1 MNQEMLGNMVRFE
14 REKHNLSAKKL
25 ADGICSAAAVQRL
38 ESGSRVPDFFT
49 LERIIERLGRSVN
62 KLELLQD
69 ETAYELYYRRE
80 ILEKHIEDGEYE
92 QVEAAI
98 EEYKALD
105 AAKEALHRQYLYK
118 MQAVLAESRDKDYVG
133 AKELL
138 ENALKETLPE
148 LQVNEIGKSVL
159 GESEIILLLMKLEI
173 DQKIGEGVPVEA
185 ERKILSYIQT
195 HVEDEEAKAN
205 IYSKAAWVF
214 GKIEMERKNQQLALW
229 YTLQGEKILTENG
242 LLLHLPQFLER
253 ILQLTKETDVASYEE
268 WKKQRDVLK
277 NLYEEY
283 GERYETES
291 VALWKLYRQQEI
303 YLVSELFEQERKI
316 KKLSQE
322 QLADKLEIDQKTVSR
337 IETGV
342 TKPKPG
348 TFQKL
353 KEYLEIDR
361 DICNTKIVTDDF
373 EVLEMEREL
382 TRYFHYRD
390 YENAERVYAAL
401 KKRLDM
407 KEKVNQQYVKYRDT
421 YLRAKRG
428 ELNIE
433 ECIERYMEALYIT
446 REDGLENLDKVILSR
461 MEVTII
467 NTMVTAYKKVGK
479 LQDGIELME
488 KVRKG
493 YEKSK
498 VDKKFHYTEVM
509 AVYITL
515 SVLYEEN
522 GQFDEA
528 IKNCDEGIK
537 YELQCKKGLEIGFLK
552 EEKIYTLSKMIGNV
566 NPIEYKQPLE
576 LYKLMRKYARLK
588 SLKRGYEILYGREL
602 N

>member
-14 REKHNLSAKKL
+14 REKHNWSAKKM

-92 QVEAAI
+92 QAEAAI

-118 MQAVLAESRDKDYVG
+118 MQAVLAESRDKDYVR

-138 ENALKETLPE
+138 ENALRETLPE

-159 GESEIILLLMKLEI
+159 GESEIILLLMKFEI
-173 DQKIGEGVPVEA
+173 DQKIGEGIPVEA

-253 ILQLTKETDVASYEE
+253 ILQLTKETDEASYEE
-268 WKKQRDVLK
+268 WKKQRDALK

-353 KEYLEIDR
+353 KEYLEMDR

-390 YENAERVYAAL
+390 YENAKRVYAAL

-407 KEKVNQQYVKYRDT
+407 KENVNQQYVKYRDT
-421 YLRAKRG
+421 YLKMNKKVISMEAC
-428 ELNIE
+428 IE
-433 ECIERYMEALYIT
+433 EYLEALYMT
-446 REDGLENLDKVILSR
+446 RENGLEDLGKVILTRLEISILNA
-461 MEVTII
+461 M
-467 NTMVTAYKKVGK
+467 MTAYIKVRK
-479 LQDGIELME
+479 FQDGIKIME
-488 KVRKG
+488 KVKEG
-493 YEKSK
+493 YENSK

-509 AVYITL
+509 AIYVTL
-515 SVLYEEN
+515 ANLYEKN

-528 IKNCDEGIK
+528 IKNCDEGIR
-537 YELQCKKGLEIGFLK
+537 YELQCKKGLEIGYMK
-552 EEKIYTLSKMIGNV
+552 EGKIYTISRMGENI
-566 NPIEYKQPLE
+566 NPAEYKQPLQ
-576 LYKLMRKYARLK
+576 LYKLMRKNVRLN
-588 SLKRGYEILYGREL
+588 SLKKGYKTLYGQEL
-602 N
+602 D

>member
-1 MNQEMLGNMVRFE
+1 M
-14 REKHNLSAKKL
+14 
-25 ADGICSAAAVQRL
+25 
-38 ESGSRVPDFFT
+38 
-49 LERIIERLGRSVN
+49 
-62 KLELLQD
+62 
-69 ETAYELYYRRE
+69 
-80 ILEKHIEDGEYE
+80 
-92 QVEAAI
+92 
-98 EEYKALD
+98 
-105 AAKEALHRQYLYK
+105 
-118 MQAVLAESRDKDYVG
+118 
-133 AKELL
+133 
-138 ENALKETLPE
+138 
-148 LQVNEIGKSVL
+148 
-159 GESEIILLLMKLEI
+159 
-173 DQKIGEGVPVEA
+173 
-185 ERKILSYIQT
+185 
-195 HVEDEEAKAN
+195 
-205 IYSKAAWVF
+205 
-214 GKIEMERKNQQLALW
+214 
-229 YTLQGEKILTENG
+229 
-242 LLLHLPQFLER
+242 
-253 ILQLTKETDVASYEE
+253 TKETDVASYEE

-407 KEKVNQQYVKYRDT
+407 NEKVNRQYVKFRDT
-421 YLRAKRG
+421 YLQAKRG

-433 ECIERYMEALYIT
+433 ESIEKYLEALYIT

-552 EEKIYTLSKMIGNV
+552 EEKIYTLSKCSCAI
-566 NPIEYKQPLE
+566 K
-576 LYKLMRKYARLK
+576 
-588 SLKRGYEILYGREL
+588 
-602 N
+602 

>member
-62 KLELLQD
+62 KLEFLQD

-80 ILEKHIEDGEYE
+80 ILEKYIEDGEYE
-92 QVEAAI
+92 QAEAAI

-118 MQAVLAESRDKDYVG
+118 MQAVLAENRDKDYVR

-138 ENALKETLPE
+138 ENALRETLPE

-173 DQKIGEGVPVEA
+173 DQKIGEEVPVEA

-268 WKKQRDVLK
+268 WKKQRDALK

-322 QLADKLEIDQKTVSR
+322 QLADKLEINQKTVSR

-421 YLRAKRG
+421 YLKMNKKVISMEAC
-428 ELNIE
+428 IE
-433 ECIERYMEALYIT
+433 EYMEAFYIT
-446 REDGLENLDKVILSR
+446 RENGLEDLGKVILTRLEISILNA
-461 MEVTII
+461 M
-467 NTMVTAYKKVGK
+467 MTAYIQVGK
-479 LQDGIELME
+479 LQNGIEIME
-488 KVRKG
+488 KVKEG
-493 YEKSK
+493 YENSK

-509 AVYITL
+509 AIYVTL
-515 SVLYEEN
+515 ANLYEKN

-528 IKNCDEGIK
+528 IKNCDEGIR
-537 YELQCKKGLEIGFLK
+537 YELQCKKGLEIGYMK
-552 EEKIYTLSKMIGNV
+552 EGKIYTISRMGENI
-566 NPIEYKQPLE
+566 NPAEYKQPLQ
-576 LYKLMRKYARLK
+576 LYKLMRKNVRLN
-588 SLKRGYEILYGREL
+588 SLKKGYKTLYGQEL
-602 N
+602 D

>member
-62 KLELLQD
+62 KLEFLQD

-80 ILEKHIEDGEYE
+80 ILEKYIEDGEYE
-92 QVEAAI
+92 QAEAAI

-118 MQAVLAESRDKDYVG
+118 MQAVLAENRDKDYVR

-138 ENALKETLPE
+138 ENALRETLPE

-173 DQKIGEGVPVEA
+173 DQKIGEEVPVEA

-268 WKKQRDVLK
+268 WKKQRDALK

-322 QLADKLEIDQKTVSR
+322 QLADKLEINQKTVSR

-421 YLRAKRG
+421 YLKMNKKVISMEAC
-428 ELNIE
+428 IE
-433 ECIERYMEALYIT
+433 EYMEAFYIT
-446 REDGLENLDKVILSR
+446 RENGLEDLGKVILTRLEISILNA
-461 MEVTII
+461 M
-467 NTMVTAYKKVGK
+467 MTAYIQVGK
-479 LQDGIELME
+479 LQNGIEIME
-488 KVRKG
+488 KVKEG
-493 YEKSK
+493 YENSK

-509 AVYITL
+509 AIYVTL
-515 SVLYEEN
+515 ANLYEKN

-528 IKNCDEGIK
+528 IKNCDEGIR
-537 YELQCKKGLEIGFLK
+537 YELQCKKGLEIGYMK
-552 EEKIYTLSKMIGNV
+552 EGKIYTISRMGENI
-566 NPIEYKQPLE
+566 NPAEYKQPLQ
-576 LYKLMRKYARLK
+576 LYKLVRKNVRLN
-588 SLKRGYEILYGREL
+588 SLKKGYKTLYGQEL
-602 N
+602 D

>member
-62 KLELLQD
+62 KLEFLQD

-80 ILEKHIEDGEYE
+80 ILEKYIEDGEYE
-92 QVEAAI
+92 QAEAAI

-118 MQAVLAESRDKDYVG
+118 MQAVLAENRDKDYVR

-138 ENALKETLPE
+138 ENALRETLPE

-173 DQKIGEGVPVEA
+173 DQKIGEEVPVEA

-268 WKKQRDVLK
+268 WKKQRDALK

-421 YLRAKRG
+421 YLKMNKKVISMEAC
-428 ELNIE
+428 IE
-433 ECIERYMEALYIT
+433 EYMEAFYIT
-446 REDGLENLDKVILSR
+446 RENGLEDLGKVILTRLEISILNA
-461 MEVTII
+461 M
-467 NTMVTAYKKVGK
+467 MTAYIQVGK
-479 LQDGIELME
+479 LQNGIEIME
-488 KVRKG
+488 KVKEG
-493 YEKSK
+493 YENSK

-509 AVYITL
+509 AIYVTL
-515 SVLYEEN
+515 ANLYEKN

-528 IKNCDEGIK
+528 IKNCDEGIR
-537 YELQCKKGLEIGFLK
+537 YELQCKKGLEIGYMK
-552 EEKIYTLSKMIGNV
+552 EGKIYTISRMGENI
-566 NPIEYKQPLE
+566 NPAEYKQPLQ
-576 LYKLMRKYARLK
+576 LYKLMRKNVRLN
-588 SLKRGYEILYGREL
+588 SLKKGYKTLYGQEL
-602 N
+602 D

>member
-1 MNQEMLGNMVRFE
+1 MEC
-14 REKHNLSAKKL
+14 KKL

-92 QVEAAI
+92 QAEAAI

-118 MQAVLAESRDKDYVG
+118 IQAVLAENRDKDYVR

-138 ENALKETLPE
+138 ENALRETLPE

-173 DQKIGEGVPVEA
+173 DQKIGEEVPVEA

-253 ILQLTKETDVASYEE
+253 ILQLTKETDATSYEE
-268 WKKQRDVLK
+268 WKKQRDALK

-337 IETGV
+337 IETGI

-382 TRYFHYRD
+382 ARYFHYRD

-421 YLRAKRG
+421 YLKMNKKVISMEAC
-428 ELNIE
+428 IE
-433 ECIERYMEALYIT
+433 EYMEAFYIT
-446 REDGLENLDKVILSR
+446 RENGLEDLGKVILTRLEISILNA
-461 MEVTII
+461 M
-467 NTMVTAYKKVGK
+467 MTAYIQVGK
-479 LQDGIELME
+479 LQNGIEIME
-488 KVRKG
+488 KVKEG
-493 YEKSK
+493 YENSK

-509 AVYITL
+509 AIYVTL
-515 SVLYEEN
+515 ANLYEKN

-528 IKNCDEGIK
+528 IKNCDEGIR
-537 YELQCKKGLEIGFLK
+537 YELQCKKGLEIGYMK
-552 EEKIYTLSKMIGNV
+552 EGKIYTISRMGENI
-566 NPIEYKQPLE
+566 NPAEYKQPLQ
-576 LYKLMRKYARLK
+576 LYKLMRKNVRLN
-588 SLKRGYEILYGREL
+588 SLKKGYKTLYGQEL
-602 N
+602 D